1 MPEHLDDANLEV
13 VVAVVAGLFSL
24 LGAFAG
30 AFLSRR
36 TEYLKWLRQS
46 RSETFAEFLRLLSV
60 AQADVTAVLEITEL
74 DPLQRQVKATDA
86 YNLIENYAR
95 VVRLYLPKCRREK
108 FNALVREV
116 RAYHVSASSSDSRL
130 LEMEK
135 KLDQIQQIFEEAIR

>member
-74 DPLQRQVKATDA
+74 DPL
-86 YNLIENYAR
+86 
-95 VVRLYLPKCRREK
+95 
-108 FNALVREV
+108 
-116 RAYHVSASSSDSRL
+116 
-130 LEMEK
+130 
-135 KLDQIQQIFEEAIR
+135 